1 MRKKYTPFLFLL
13 FLLFLMSLFAGC
25 GRANEEGTQSK
36 PSPDQGMIQKPTETE
51 VHDPSREMISLDLL
65 SHSDNLSLLSAH
77 LLGEGR
83 LLLVYGDQESEIQ
96 REDITLQFKVFD
108 LESKTFIGESEI
120 YPNQF
125 YFPSL
130 CVLKSHFY
138 LISDQTC
145 FVFDSSCIPVKEFT
159 VPEDTFFRYG
169 PMKFW
174 ISDDLEKMVYESF
187 GVLWISDLNGNNR
200 QEIWKCSSD
209 KPGIFNVFFPESSDC
224 IGFYGGM
231 ITDINKQSEDCYGYI
246 NLSDFT
252 HTVFVD
258 DRTSAKI
265 QGNIMLIQDKTEA
278 SGTPRD
284 GVITTLNLET
294 KERNQMIMDVASECE
309 NSYLCSDQKTI
320 IGIHTDSD
328 KNVQTYTVYI
338 SGEKVTSV
346 GFPCDSEKE
355 LNRMQ
360 NAFIGADPKTKQI
373 IFCVWNEELLCNRI
387 ESIPYEN

>member
-25 GRANEEGTQSK
+25 DRTNEEGTQSK
-36 PSPDQGMIQKPTETE
+36 PSQDQGMIQKPTETE

-159 VPEDTFFRYG
+159 VPEDTFFSYG

-174 ISDDLEKMVYESF
+174 ISDYLEKMVYESF

-284 GVITTLNLET
+284 
-294 KERNQMIMDVASECE
+294 
-309 NSYLCSDQKTI
+309 SYLCSDQKTI